1 MSFQAGGR
9 LSLSSADGASAEE
22 LLGAGRLLSARVME
36 TRTVTDFPQCS
47 CWSTG
52 TSGSSEA
59 GCSGSGAF
67 SRTTQGLAGY
77 LHDTTLGPFF
87 PPTRSS
93 KTAS

>member
-47 CWSTG
+47 CCLPG
-52 TSGSSEA
+52 LR
-59 GCSGSGAF
+59 GAVRQAAAVPEL
-67 SRTTQGLAGY
+67 SPAQLRG
-77 LHDTTLGPFF
+77 
-87 PPTRSS
+87 
-93 KTAS
+93 